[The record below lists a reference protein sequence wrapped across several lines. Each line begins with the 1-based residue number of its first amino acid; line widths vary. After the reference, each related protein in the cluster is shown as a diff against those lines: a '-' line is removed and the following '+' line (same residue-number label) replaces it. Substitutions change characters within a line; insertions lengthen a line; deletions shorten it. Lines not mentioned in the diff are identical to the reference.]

1 MGNLATHL
9 IQFLHT
15 KITSKVGF
23 YFIYFLLAGLK
34 LCVQSAKFLAKCA
47 ILSKLPSLLNVT
59 FIHFAK
65 KKFHVKSVCMC
76 KSLCVF

>member
-9 IQFLHT
+9 IQFLHVVKD

-47 ILSKLPSLLNVT
+47 ILSKLPCVT

-65 KKFHVKSVCMC
+65 KKFYVESNSACTP
-76 KSLCVF
+76 